1 MSHLSL
7 SRCLTL
13 LALLGSLPAAWAEKA
28 DRNLP
33 MVVESDG
40 KQAAKVDLNHKLT
53 TISGNVT
60 MTQGSLLIKADRI
73 EVREDTPGKF
83 TAHAQGLTG
92 QPASFRQKRD
102 RADEYV
108 EAQAD
113 QINYD
118 GAAERVVFIGD
129 ARLRVLRA
137 GKVTDEASAQTIS
150 YDQRAD
156 TIVFEGGGQVTPG
169 LTEGRARLVFT
180 PRSPDAP
187 ASAPEA
193 PAPQGSR

>member
-1 MSHLSL
+1 MPTLTLPRS
-7 SRCLTL
+7 LTL
-13 LALLGSLPAAWAEKA
+13 LAVLCALPAAWAEKA
-28 DRNLP
+28 DRKQP

-40 KQAAKVDLNHKLT
+40 KQAAKVDLNRKLT
-53 TISGNVT
+53 TVSGNVT
-60 MTQGSLLIKADRI
+60 MTQGTLLIKADRI
-73 EVREDTPGKF
+73 EVHEESPGKF
-83 TAHAQGLTG
+83 TARAQGQAG

-113 QINYD
+113 QIQYD
-118 GAAERVVFIGD
+118 GAAERVVFSGD

-156 TIVFEGGGQVTPG
+156 TIVFEGGGQVSPG

-180 PRSPDAP
+180 PRNADAP
-187 ASAPEA
+187 ASAPEG
-193 PAPQGSR
+193 PR

>member
-1 MSHLSL
+1 MPALTL
-7 SRCLTL
+7 PRYLTL
-13 LALLGSLPAAWAEKA
+13 LAALCALPAAWAEKA
-28 DRNLP
+28 DRNQP

-40 KQAAKVDLNHKLT
+40 KQAAKVDLNRKLT
-53 TISGNVT
+53 TVSGNVT
-60 MTQGSLLIKADRI
+60 MTQGTLLIKADRI
-73 EVREDTPGKF
+73 EVREENPGKF
-83 TAHAQGLTG
+83 TARAQGQAG

-113 QINYD
+113 QIQYD
-118 GAAERVVFIGD
+118 GAAERVVFSGD

-156 TIVFEGGGQVTPG
+156 TIVFEGGGQVSPG
-169 LTEGRARLVFT
+169 LTAGRARLVFT
-180 PRSPDAP
+180 PRNAEAP
-187 ASAPEA
+187 ASAPEG
-193 PAPQGSR
+193 PR